1 MRKLVSIQRIKELKP
16 IEGADRIESASV
28 LGWNCVV
35 QKGQFKEGD
44 LCVYFEIDS
53 FLPECDF
60 YNGSKSFGFLVK
72 TSYKPTDWQ
81 GNGYRVRTQKIRGK
95 ISQGIA
101 LPISVLDEV
110 GETFSSRKFEREED
124 EDVTDIFGV
133 EKFDPPEFDSGVGK
147 TKNPLQHG
155 IYKTDETR
163 IQTVPEVIKEL
174 RGKPYYITS
183 KMDGTSVTM
192 FTKDGNFGIT
202 GHEKEFVLD
211 DDCLY
216 YLYSKKYAI
225 HEKLAKL
232 NKNIAFQGEFC
243 GPGIKENRCGLK
255 DYQWFV
261 FNIQDLDTLD
271 FLSYKEFVDICKSL
285 DIPTVPIVEVGDS
298 FDYTEEELLELA
310 DGLYTSGKRREGI
323 VIRPQNEMY
332 SEALEGRLSF
342 KVINNKY
349 LLKNDL

>member
-1 MRKLVSIQRIKELKP
+1 MRKLVSIQKIREIRP

-60 YNGSKSFGFLVK
+60 YNHSKTFSFLVK

-95 ISQGIA
+95 ISQGVAIPIA
-101 LPISVLDEV
+101 VLDEV
-110 GETFSSRKFEREED
+110 GKTFSSRKVERKKG

-133 EKFDPPEFDSGVGK
+133 KKFNPPEFKSGVGK
-147 TKNPLQHG
+147 VKSPLQYG

-163 IQTVPEVIKEL
+163 IQTAPEVIKEL
-174 RGKPYYITS
+174 KGKPYYITS

-192 FTKDGNFGIT
+192 YIKDGNFGIT
-202 GHEKEFVLD
+202 GHNKEFILD

-216 YLYSKKYAI
+216 YKYAKKYRI
-225 HEKLAKL
+225 QEKLAKL
-232 NKNIAFQGEFC
+232 NRNIAFQGEFC
-243 GPGIKENRCGLK
+243 GPGILENRCGLK
-255 DYQWFV
+255 DYEWFV
-261 FNIQDLDTLD
+261 FNIQNLDTLK
-271 FLSYKEFVDICKSL
+271 FLSFREFL
-285 DIPTVPIVEVGDS
+285 DLCVRLHLSIVPIVEVGDS

-310 DGLYTSGKRREGI
+310 DGLYPSGKRREGI

>member
-110 GETFSSRKFEREED
+110 GETFSLRKAERKEG

-133 EKFDPPEFDSGVGK
+133 KKFDPPEFDSGIGK
-147 TKNPLQHG
+147 IKNLLQHG

-163 IQTVPEVIKEL
+163 IQSVPEVIKEL
-174 RGKPYYITS
+174 KGKPYYITS
-183 KMDGTSVTM
+183 KMDGKSVTM
-192 FTKDGNFGIT
+192 YIKDGNFGIT
-202 GHEKEFVLD
+202 GHNKEFILD

-216 YLYSKKYAI
+216 YKYAKKYRI
-225 HEKLAKL
+225 QEKLAKL
-232 NKNIAFQGEFC
+232 NRNIAFQGEFC
-243 GPGIKENRCGLK
+243 GPGILENRCGLK
-255 DYQWFV
+255 DYEWFV
-261 FNIQDLDTLD
+261 FNIQNLDTLK
-271 FLSYKEFVDICKSL
+271 FLSFREFL
-285 DIPTVPIVEVGDS
+285 DLCVRLHLSIVPIVEVGDS

-310 DGLYTSGKRREGI
+310 DGLYPSGKRREGI
-323 VIRPQNEMY
+323 VIRPRNEMY